1 MFGLGWGFQHTQ
13 SNDLVVDS
21 PVFSDHVELQVMGFM
36 GPAFINWDGSSQFP
50 KLDKIE
56 IKKERLIVSYGTSNK
71 ELSMEQ
77 RFNIR
82 AYTPTQGN
90 CLFIYLLSMEQRF
103 NIRAYTPTQGNCLFV
118 CLCGCISME
127 QAI

>member
-13 SNDLVVDS
+13 SSDLVVDS

-56 IKKERLIVSYGTSNK
+56 IKKLATERLIVSYGTGNS
-71 ELSMEQ
+71 LS
-77 RFNIR
+77 
-82 AYTPTQGN
+82 YTRNFGRDHACHLRDRLRRWDEVPYS
-90 CLFIYLLSMEQRF
+90 IPLLH
-103 NIRAYTPTQGNCLFV
+103 TPKR
-118 CLCGCISME
+118 SRHS
-127 QAI
+127 